1 MVKFVVVLAIFLSA
15 ECAAEPNVIVSGSC
29 LNYGHACWGGE
40 YPNICINFLN
50 NLELYRFL
58 IINRSTHGKRS
69 DRSEPLSRLD
79 NEATSNKEDAKVE
92 WFLSKMISPLDLR
105 YYRRANLLDASRN
118 QPEIDE
124 LFSDPDGGDNI
135 KSSANE
141 WARFRELM
149 RNNQLSAAAGSIED
163 GVSNYLKSPKL
174 SVLLSS

>member
-15 ECAAEPNVIVSGSC
+15 ECAAGRYEIKKSRGSC
-29 LNYGHACWGGE
+29 LNYGHACWGA
-40 YPNICINFLN
+40 
-50 NLELYRFL
+50 
-58 IINRSTHGKRS
+58 HGKRS

-135 KSSANE
+135 KSANE

-163 GVSNYLKSPKL
+163 GDKRSTNE
-174 SVLLSS
+174 